1 MKSIRA
7 VSAALLVSA
16 ALTAIATVAAA
27 SEVASVAGTK
37 CSRAGLTRTVKTI
50 VYLCAKSG
58 KTLKWSRTSGQP
70 AVTTSTTAASSST
83 LVAKPCR
90 TMSQITARL
99 PNELQKRE
107 WEAVVANLQP
117 VVASADTTGRTTAVI
132 DTFDDTTVGNL
143 TYGRYYP
150 MQYPAAIE
158 EAQGGRCA
166 YLALVFDLFVRFTG
180 SDTSDE
186 TAKAGI
192 QAAVKALLQE
202 TLAKYTKVDGYE
214 VDVIH
219 IEPVLDHCPGRAITG
234 SRTLCPWNDFG
245 FLYFRTGALTAAQV
259 SATAASNIF
268 SLSVSGATF
277 PPRPFV
283 QIVGTGPATR
293 AISAGT
299 VRDLVPASNRTH
311 QASTYVEFSTQQYE
325 LGQSLSVETPLQV
338 SSITVRTVAHV
349 GIVDGRPSSGTG
361 PAIPANIQTRIYRYN
376 GSGEIPLATRRSNF
390 TKQVD
395 VVQAVQFPHNSY
407 VTFDLPSGTVL
418 TPGRYLVTFTI
429 SGWNPVGSY
438 IRLESFAEGNAGQ
451 TDVYTAG
458 KAYRA
463 CNLRERIG
471 YRATD
476 NPPVT
481 RTADE
486 SVGANCDTWYPEVSK
501 GENPAR
507 PMQHT
512 WVWSDLAMTLN
523 AP

>member
-1 MKSIRA
+1 MKPLRSISIA
-7 VSAALLVSA
+7 LFVAATLT
-16 ALTAIATVAAA
+16 ALTTVAAA
-27 SEVASVAGTK
+27 GEATSIAGTK
-37 CSRAGLTRTVKTI
+37 CTRVGLSRTVKS
-50 VYLCAKSG
+50 VSYLCVRSG
-58 KTLKWSRTSGQP
+58 KTLKWSRTPSRSP
-70 AVTTSTTAASSST
+70 ATTNTPVVTSPT
-83 LVAKPCR
+83 VATKPCR
-90 TMSQITARL
+90 TMSEISTRL
-99 PNELQKRE
+99 PNDLQKRQ
-107 WEAVVANLQP
+107 WEAVVASLQS
-117 VVASADTTGRTTAVI
+117 VVAGADLTGRTTAVI
-132 DTFDDTTVGNL
+132 DTYDDTTVGNL

-150 MQYPAAIE
+150 MQYPAAVE
-158 EAQGGRCA
+158 ETQGGRCA

-202 TLAKYTKVDGYE
+202 TLAKHTKVDGYD
-214 VDVIH
+214 VDVILV
-219 IEPVLDHCPGRAITG
+219 EPVLDHCPGRSVTG
-234 SRTLCPWNDFG
+234 SRTICPWNDFG
-245 FLYFRTGALTAAQV
+245 FLYFRTAALTAAQV

-268 SLSVSGATF
+268 TLSVSGATF
-277 PPRPFV
+277 PPRPFT
-283 QIVGTGPATR
+283 QIVGTGPSTR
-293 AISAGT
+293 TISAGT

-325 LGQSLSVETPLQV
+325 LGQSLSVDASFAV
-338 SSITVRTVAHV
+338 NSITVRTVAHV

-376 GSGEIPLATRRSNF
+376 GSGEIPLATRRSSF

-395 VVQAVQFPHNSY
+395 VVQAVQFPHNSS

-418 TPGRYLVTFTI
+418 TPGKYLITFTI

-438 IRLESFAEGNAGQ
+438 IRLESFAEGNTGQ
-451 TDVYTAG
+451 TDVYAAG

-476 NPPVT
+476 NPSVA
-481 RTADE
+481 RSADE
-486 SVGANCDTWYPEVSK
+486 SVGTNCETLYPEVSK

-512 WVWSDLAMTLN
+512 WVWSDIAMTLN